1 MYLNVYDHDIRIQR
15 PLNGRRGSKSEPK
28 GHICSCNSQL
38 ARAKFFTLL
47 LMEFDKQAVA
57 TTAV

>member
-1 MYLNVYDHDIRIQR
+1 MKQH
-15 PLNGRRGSKSEPK
+15 
-28 GHICSCNSQL
+28 NSAYVQTKPQHTYEITRD
-38 ARAKFFTLL
+38 AYQKKCTKFFTLL